1 MSLCLPGAIS
11 DVEKLDAYEDF
22 AFLGRQF
29 RLETGVVATPP
40 LVDPY
45 GGRRWLEEYQSPPRN
60 KVVVKK
66 FRSTYLDAV
75 ICALRAAV
83 QTSMISI
90 IGFGEGGLVAMGLL
104 SPEVRAAAF
113 SERRLLETESIP
125 LELCAKSLTHVVV
138 LAPHSYPHKSYMQLL
153 RTRACWF
160 CTSSWCPGCFR
171 RPDP

>member
-11 DVEKLDAYEDF
+11 DAEKLDAYEDF
-22 AFLGRQF
+22 TFIGKQF

-40 LVDPY
+40 LDPY

-90 IGFGEGGLVAMGLL
+90 IVFGQGGLVAMGLL

-113 SERRLLETESIP
+113 SERRLPETESIP
-125 LELCAKSLTHVVV
+125 LELCAKSLTHVVLV
-138 LAPHSYPHKSYMQLL
+138 APHSYPLKSYMQLL
-153 RTRACWF
+153 A
-160 CTSSWCPGCFR
+160 
-171 RPDP
+171 